1 MVGAMYLVNED
12 NLGGY
17 STVRNNVLRTYNLG
31 AAGVDRLILS
41 IPTARLGCFGRKT
54 WNYLCYDG
62 ATRRSKLIG
71 TRQESPTK
79 AAAWKE
85 VERLQVRTAHDEET
99 IGDTLQDVITRYEA
113 ERMPSR
119 KSTARAYR
127 SFLNCTESSPSEEER
142 PGRIDSTV
150 LKRMMQTEM

>member
-1 MVGAMYLVNED
+1 MW
-12 NLGGY
+12 
-17 STVRNNVLRTYNLG
+17 TVLP
-31 AAGVDRLILS
+31 LS
-41 IPTARLGCFGRKT
+41 IPTARLGGFGRQI

-71 TRQESPTK
+71 TQQESPTK

-85 VERLQVRTAHDEET
+85 VERLQVRTTHDEET
-99 IGDTLQDVITRYEA
+99 IGDTVQDEITRYEA

-127 SFLNCTESSPSEEER
+127 PFLNCTESSPSEE
-142 PGRIDSTV
+142 
-150 LKRMMQTEM
+150 